1 MMVKQQQLSQVI
13 NSYIDREIAPLSAGM
28 NSVQQLIFGFQ
39 LGILKRKSQAII
51 KDFLGGNGA
60 KMLHLV
66 EGDEVDVDTLYSALA
81 EAMSAQGSVEV
92 LGIKLTNADV
102 NKLYSM
108 IKEQSNIYETIN
120 TSNP

>member
-1 MMVKQQQLSQVI
+1 MIKQQQLSQVI

-28 NSVQQLIFGFQ
+28 NSVQQLLFGFQ
-39 LGILKRKSQAII
+39 LGVIKRKSQALINN
-51 KDFLGGNGA
+51 FLSGSSA

-66 EGDEVDVDTLYSALA
+66 EGDEVDVDTLYGALSD
-81 EAMSAQGSVEV
+81 AMSAQGSVEI

-108 IKEQSNIYETIN
+108 IKEQMVYE
-120 TSNP
+120 TSNPSNP